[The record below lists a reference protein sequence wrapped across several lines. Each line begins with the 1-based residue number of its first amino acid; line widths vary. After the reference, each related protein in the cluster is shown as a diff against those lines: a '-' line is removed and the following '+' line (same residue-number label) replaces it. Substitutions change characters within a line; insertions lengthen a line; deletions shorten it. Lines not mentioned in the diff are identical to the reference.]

1 MAGPFDFAPPTYSA
15 DTLRSIDNQNA
26 SRGFV
31 SPSVQNLQQ
40 EAPETLVA
48 PKREQFNND
57 ANFQAAQ
64 TRFNTRGDWATNPE
78 DYYSAGD
85 KASVAK
91 YGTPLPPNDP
101 ASMNGG
107 RQAAGDLYIGRE
119 NWNTLQQKYT
129 PYQLERATQRDA
141 NGNIS
146 WRKDVDISKI
156 PASGAG
162 TPMTPP
168 TVGTPSAT
176 DVVAGS
182 GPSTAS
188 MTGNGNSFDTSAALS
203 ASAQKY
209 LSGIDLALDNI
220 TKQQQ
225 AITEREKATA
235 EAGRTGAI
243 DKIKGFFNS
252 TSNTDALNAAREKYE
267 VDQNF
272 ATLQDIRTKIATA
285 TGALEQG
292 LIYEQD
298 RPVRMAAMQGRTA
311 TLQKQGQATIGAL
324 KMGAEIVQG
333 NLDYARMYADDTLAA
348 LKQDNLDQMNAA
360 DTLLNLYN
368 DDLVRLDEKE
378 TEQLNYRK
386 KLLEDEN
393 DRLEKGKDQIFSLAE
408 QYPQSFTKAG
418 VTFLDTPEQAMQ
430 KMLPLLSE
438 RERMELEQK
447 KLSLDS
453 ARLSNTKKSSGG
465 GGSGGGGST
474 GFAPGTIQSEIAE
487 KIAYYTAA
495 DGLGL
500 SASEARKKVFGEYGG
515 QLKTTELTSIVDNV
529 LQGSE
534 KAMTPEEQA
543 IADGKAIYGFDSNQ
557 KWGLM
562 PAPEKPIEVKMPTE
576 DTISKYL
583 PFFKKK

>member
-1 MAGPFDFAPPTYSA
+1 M
-15 DTLRSIDNQNA
+15 
-26 SRGFV
+26 
-31 SPSVQNLQQ
+31 
-40 EAPETLVA
+40 
-48 PKREQFNND
+48 
-57 ANFQAAQ
+57 
-64 TRFNTRGDWATNPE
+64 ATNDPFAIGNTGPTTDPAALAE
-78 DYYSAGD
+78 IAKSNAARGVTPTAAPVDPNT
-85 KASVAK
+85 ASIEK

-101 ASMNGG
+101 ATLNGG
-107 RQAAGDLYIGRE
+107 RQNAGDLYIGPT
-119 NWNTLQQKYT
+119 NWSTLQQKYT

-188 MTGNGNSFDTSAALS
+188 LTGDGNSFDTSAALS

-243 DKIKGFFNS
+243 DKIKGFFDS
-252 TSNTDALNAAREKYE
+252 TSNTDALNAAREKYQ

-285 TGALEQG
+285 TSALEQG

-333 NLDYARMYADDTLAA
+333 NLDFARMYADDTLAA

-438 RERMELEQK
+438 RERMELEQQ
-447 KLSLDS
+447 KLSLEG
-453 ARLSNTKKSSGG
+453 ARLSNTNRSSGGG

-474 GFAPGTIQSEIAE
+474 GFAPGTVQSEIAE

-500 SASEARKKVFGEYGG
+500 SASEARKRVFSEYGG

-534 KAMTPEEQA
+534 KDMTPEQRAVAEALDSGRAQ
-543 IADGKAIYGFDSNQ
+543 YGFNDEM

-562 PAPEKPIEVKMPTE
+562 PAEPKPAEVKMPTE

>member
-1 MAGPFDFAPPTYSA
+1 M
-15 DTLRSIDNQNA
+15 
-26 SRGFV
+26 
-31 SPSVQNLQQ
+31 
-40 EAPETLVA
+40 
-48 PKREQFNND
+48 
-57 ANFQAAQ
+57 
-64 TRFNTRGDWATNPE
+64 ATNDPFAIGNTGPTTDPAALAE
-78 DYYSAGD
+78 IAKSNAARGMTTAAPVDPNA
-85 KASVAK
+85 ASIEK

-101 ASMNGG
+101 ATLNGG
-107 RQAAGDLYIGRE
+107 RAATGDLYIGPT

-188 MTGNGNSFDTSAALS
+188 LTGDGNSFDTSAALS

-235 EAGRTGAI
+235 EAGRNSAI

-285 TGALEQG
+285 TSALEQG

-333 NLDYARMYADDTLAA
+333 NLDFARMYADDTLAA

-430 KMLPLLSE
+430 KMLPYLSE
-438 RERMELEQK
+438 RERMELEQQ
-447 KLSLDS
+447 KLSLEG
-453 ARLSNTKKSSGG
+453 ARLSNTKKASGG

-487 KIAYYTAA
+487 KIAYYTAP

-515 QLKTTELTSIVDNV
+515 KLKTTELTSIVDNV

-543 IADGKAIYGFDSNQ
+543 IADGKAQYGFNDEG

-562 PAPEKPIEVKMPTE
+562 PAPDKPPEIKMPTE
-576 DTISKYL
+576 DTLNRYL

>member
-1 MAGPFDFAPPTYSA
+1 M
-15 DTLRSIDNQNA
+15 
-26 SRGFV
+26 
-31 SPSVQNLQQ
+31 
-40 EAPETLVA
+40 
-48 PKREQFNND
+48 
-57 ANFQAAQ
+57 
-64 TRFNTRGDWATNPE
+64 ATNDPFAIGNTGPTTDPAALAE
-78 DYYSAGD
+78 IAKSNAARGVTPTAAPVDPNT
-85 KASVAK
+85 ASIEK

-101 ASMNGG
+101 ATLNGG
-107 RQAAGDLYIGRE
+107 RQNAGDLYIGPT
-119 NWNTLQQKYT
+119 NWSTLQQKYT

-188 MTGNGNSFDTSAALS
+188 LTGDGNSFDTSAALS

-243 DKIKGFFNS
+243 DKIKGFFDS

-285 TGALEQG
+285 TSALEQG

-333 NLDYARMYADDTLAA
+333 NLDFARMYADDTLAA

-438 RERMELEQK
+438 RERMELEQQ
-447 KLSLDS
+447 KLSLEG
-453 ARLSNTKKSSGG
+453 ARLSNTKKASGG
-465 GGSGGGGST
+465 GGSGGSGST
-474 GFAPGTIQSEIAE
+474 SSASITGDIGTDELLRAAFAEGIPLNQVLKDLANDGITLSSKAVNAAQDYWSTNPKDEKVEVYTTAE
-487 KIAYYTAA
+487 LNGLIKGLGDDANPLDYLYLQGKPKADVDAELEYLRRPYSGYKSKVA
-495 DGLGL
+495 DG
-500 SASEARKKVFGEYGG
+500 ASSMSSVPKNM
-515 QLKTTELTSIVDNV
+515 S
-529 LQGSE
+529 S
-534 KAMTPEEQA
+534 
-543 IADGKAIYGFDSNQ
+543 
-557 KWGLM
+557 
-562 PAPEKPIEVKMPTE
+562 
-576 DTISKYL
+576 SK
-583 PFFKKK
+583 